1 MLYVIFQLI
10 KNFDVSNILLN
21 LKKLPLII
29 LYKNLANRHK
39 IRLKI
44 FLISSLLLSFIE
56 IFILSTLYPLIINI
70 LNKTDTSSLPKI
82 NNIIFSNLNTS
93 SLLIVFLLAILISSI
108 MKIWLVWFNG
118 ETSAI
123 IGSDINSRIFKNS
136 LYTNYEEFLTR
147 NSSDTIANLT
157 SISDGG
163 FKSLF
168 LNFQLINALLNS
180 LGVFSGLLIINPSV
194 AVYSLTIF
202 GIAYFMIGKFSRKIL
217 KVNGKIIDQ

>member
-93 SLLIVFLLAILISSI
+93 SLLIVFLLAILIS
-108 MKIWLVWFNG
+108 
-118 ETSAI
+118 
-123 IGSDINSRIFKNS
+123 
-136 LYTNYEEFLTR
+136 
-147 NSSDTIANLT
+147 
-157 SISDGG
+157 
-163 FKSLF
+163 
-168 LNFQLINALLNS
+168 
-180 LGVFSGLLIINPSV
+180 
-194 AVYSLTIF
+194 
-202 GIAYFMIGKFSRKIL
+202 
-217 KVNGKIIDQ
+217 